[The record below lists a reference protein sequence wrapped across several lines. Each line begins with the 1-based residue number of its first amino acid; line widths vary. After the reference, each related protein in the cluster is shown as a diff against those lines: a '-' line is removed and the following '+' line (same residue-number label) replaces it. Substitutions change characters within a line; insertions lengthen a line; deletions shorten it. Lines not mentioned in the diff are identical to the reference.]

1 MARLLHLA
9 SLVPL
14 AAMILWFKSIRMW
27 RKALLRRDRSK
38 GRGPPGASLVS
49 WEEGSREVGVV
60 YGTPSL
66 PLLARLPSPCLL
78 RV

>member
-14 AAMILWFKSIRMW
+14 AAVFLWIKSIRMW
-27 RKALLRRDRSK
+27 CKALLGRDRSK
-38 GRGPPGASLVS
+38 GREPPGASLVS

-66 PLLARLPSPCLL
+66 PPLALLPSPCLL